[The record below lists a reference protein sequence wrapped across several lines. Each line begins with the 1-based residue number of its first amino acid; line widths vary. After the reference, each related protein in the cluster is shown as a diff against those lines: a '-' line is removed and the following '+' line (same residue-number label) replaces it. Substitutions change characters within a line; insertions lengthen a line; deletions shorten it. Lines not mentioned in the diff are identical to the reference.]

1 MNRPLLV
8 TVSALSCCALLHAGR
23 LAAKPGDP
31 CGNAATVNQSYEVLF
46 GKVVAVDSGDTIV
59 VVFEKGSAIYDDAP
73 DGSLIERSLAGV
85 STTVRLVAIEAP
97 SLSEPAGQR
106 SRAALEKRVL
116 GKRLEICP
124 SPYQSEG
131 TPLNALVSEIGDG
144 VADTNLQQVKD
155 GLARQI
161 EQGDY
166 DIDWYLRCTFERAEE
181 SAKQHNRGMWSAAA
195 GAPLS
200 QR

>member
-1 MNRPLLV
+1 MTRRLPAIL
-8 TVSALSCCALLHAGR
+8 SAVACCALFHAGP
-23 LAAKPGDP
+23 LAARRDDP
-31 CGNAATVNQSYEVLF
+31 CGNAATVNQSYDVLF

-73 DGSLIERSLAGV
+73 AGSLMERSLAGV

-97 SLSEPAGQR
+97 GLDQPVGQR

-116 GKRLEICP
+116 GNRMEVCP
-124 SPYQSEG
+124 SPYQSAG

-144 VADTNLQQVKD
+144 VAETNLQQVKD
-155 GLARQI
+155 GFARQV

-181 SAKQHNRGMWSAAA
+181 SAKQHNRGMWSARQAA
-195 GAPLS
+195 QP
-200 QR
+200 